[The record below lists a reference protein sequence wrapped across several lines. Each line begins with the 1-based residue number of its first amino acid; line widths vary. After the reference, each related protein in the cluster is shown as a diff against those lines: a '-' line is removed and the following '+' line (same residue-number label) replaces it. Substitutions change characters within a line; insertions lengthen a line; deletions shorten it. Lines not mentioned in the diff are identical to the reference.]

1 MMTEDLNEKT
11 LNDKTFC
18 MDKYQESGPEETNQV
33 ATR

>member
-1 MMTEDLNEKT
+1 MTEDSNEKT

-18 MDKYQESGPEETNQV
+18 MDEYQGSGPEETNQA